1 MVSFLCALHQEE
13 ERCEQTFIHLDQH
26 CVLQTLEGMAIKY
39 AQGIQ
44 HDQANC
50 FTPIFS
56 MLQTTGQ
63 RVYYDTIIIQILF
76 IPSFERFI
84 ESCNQQGQLD
94 QAFDMVAQYVL
105 FNTLSVNS
113 SIINQLLY
121 YVYRL
126 LSLMDSKK
134 YELDTDVLL
143 LVKGLLFDRFILSPV
158 FLRQPLQ
165 QQYLFLKTISDFIC
179 LKKKLGEV
187 FGNWLHSVVALG
199 HGKLTDLECL
209 GVWIKVWQL
218 LESHELWQHRN
229 NLLVVEGYSLPSFLC
244 LLVL

>member
-13 ERCEQTFIHLDQH
+13 ERYEQTFIHLDQH
-26 CVLQTLEGMAIKY
+26 CVLQTLEKMAIKY

-44 HDQANC
+44 HGQANC
-50 FTPIFS
+50 FAPIFS

-105 FNTLSVNS
+105 FNTLSV
-113 SIINQLLY
+113 IITNQLLY
-121 YVYRL
+121 YVKRL
-126 LSLMDSKK
+126 LSLMDNKK
-134 YELDTDVLL
+134 YEIDTDVLL

-158 FLRQPLQ
+158 FLRLPLQ
-165 QQYLFLKTISDFIC
+165 QQYLFLKTISDYNC
-179 LKKKLGEV
+179 LKKKLVEV

-199 HGKLTDLECL
+199 HGKLTDLECS
-209 GVWIKVWQL
+209 KVM
-218 LESHELWQHRN
+218 SC
-229 NLLVVEGYSLPSFLC
+229 GSTATIFLSWRGTAYHLSC
-244 LLVL
+244 AF